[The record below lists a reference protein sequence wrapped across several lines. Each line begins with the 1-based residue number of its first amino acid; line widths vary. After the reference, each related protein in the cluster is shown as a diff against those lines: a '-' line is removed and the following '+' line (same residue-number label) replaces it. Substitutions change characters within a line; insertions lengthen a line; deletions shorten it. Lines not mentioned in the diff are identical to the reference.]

1 MVRLYSTA
9 PAATGSNF
17 SAGERQLL
25 CLARAI
31 IRSSQILILDEATAN
46 VDTATDV
53 LIQSVI
59 KEHFAACTV
68 ITIAHRLNTIM
79 HSDKLLVLDAG
90 KVIEF
95 GSPDEL
101 QKVEGGVFRSLLDAQ
116 GGAGNKDGGDV
127 SAGSAGSDV
136 AGDG

>member
-1 MVRLYSTA
+1 M
-9 PAATGSNF
+9 
-17 SAGERQLL
+17 
-25 CLARAI
+25 
-31 IRSSQILILDEATAN
+31 ILDEATAN

-95 GSPDEL
+95 GSPEEL
-101 QKVEGGVFRSLLDAQ
+101 KKVEGGVFRSLLDAQ
-116 GGAGNKDGGDV
+116 GGDGVGDGRDAGNGSGADSGDG
-127 SAGSAGSDV
+127 AGSDGSAV
-136 AGDG
+136 AGM